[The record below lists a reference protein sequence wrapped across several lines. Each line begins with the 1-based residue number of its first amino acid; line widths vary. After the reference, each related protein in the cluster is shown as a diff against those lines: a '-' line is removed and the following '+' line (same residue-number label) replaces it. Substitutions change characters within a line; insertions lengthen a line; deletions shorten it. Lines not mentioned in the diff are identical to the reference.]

1 MKAPSAPPKRA
12 FRHGRS
18 VLLGIIVLGLLLAC
32 GQILH
37 FVATGALTW
46 DVEGGGKQALE
57 HVVST
62 YSPSLGIIGAYYF
75 SERLRTPKHPASNE
89 AFAFSVV
96 VTAIVSL
103 TPPIVIAVVSPT
115 SDALDFLRTMG
126 TLTQA
131 IFAGAISY
139 YFARGQRTDGAG
151 EGKGEPGRD
160 GQRPPTAAQ

>member
-1 MKAPSAPPKRA
+1 MTSKA
-12 FRHGRS
+12 FRRGRP

-32 GQILH
+32 GEILY

-75 SERLRTPKHPASNE
+75 SERPRTPKQPASNE

-96 VTAIVSL
+96 VTALVSL
-103 TPPIVIAVVSPT
+103 TPPFVIAIVSPT
-115 SDALDFLRTMG
+115 SDALEFLRTMG
-126 TLTQA
+126 ALTQA

-139 YFARGQRTDGAG
+139 YFARGQRTDNSA
-151 EGKGEPGRD
+151 EGKEGPSSREKGADPAVPAKGS
-160 GQRPPTAAQ
+160 